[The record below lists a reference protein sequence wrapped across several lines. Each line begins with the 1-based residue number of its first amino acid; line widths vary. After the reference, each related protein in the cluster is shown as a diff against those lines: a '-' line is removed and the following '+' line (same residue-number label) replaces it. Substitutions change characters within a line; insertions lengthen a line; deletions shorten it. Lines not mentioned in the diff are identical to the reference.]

1 MRWIVPTEFDNL
13 YEELNN
19 LYEDAELVDDLTDEE
34 QRVYDETVAH
44 LPNSLDSVNFV
55 PLDRQENDD
64 AGIYV
69 VKHNLPSKRGTDEQ
83 YSFYIGKANPFR
95 NRRLIHF
102 RGQEKK
108 GIDDNSMLHK
118 AVRADRKAVPDED
131 PDGKEADKRI
141 GRHFSWGRLITLPQK
156 LASQS
161 KNKINSKL
169 ERAAIKKYH
178 TWKADEEYDG
188 VSFNVLPG
196 GEGGGSATKLVGEA
210 KAYVEQEL
218 KNAAKDAKNY
228 NGRANPY
235 YSIRAIAKRTVDNYG
250 AMYDFNSL
258 DDTTVAKYNKRNQW
272 LSKDQIDKNSSAA
285 TAFTTSQPGI
295 LKINN
300 EAVGGLTLNGVPTG
314 WYPSLSL
321 IALAI
326 LNIEKENSPQAL
338 YNLKKNI
345 QKNFSRNKNKKEFIT
360 HDYTTDYTIIKA
372 EPKTVEEI
380 YGPAGQSNGAYIDV
394 KDGKKR

>member
-1 MRWIVPTEFDNL
+1 MYGIFLTDFDNL

-34 QRVYDETVAH
+34 QRVYDEVVAQ

-55 PLDRQENDD
+55 PLDMPENDD

-83 YSFYIGKANPFR
+83 HSFYIGKANPFR
-95 NRRLIHF
+95 SRRLIHF
-102 RGQEKK
+102 KGQEKK

-118 AVRADRKAVPDED
+118 AVRADRKSVPDED
-131 PDGKEADKRI
+131 PDGPEADKRI
-141 GRHFSWGRLITLPQK
+141 GKHFSWGRLVTLPQK

-169 ERAAIKKYH
+169 ERFAITKYRTWTNAA
-178 TWKADEEYDG
+178 DYDG
-188 VSFNVLPG
+188 VSFNTLPG
-196 GEGGGSATKLVGEA
+196 GEGGGAATRLVGKA
-210 KAYVEQEL
+210 KQYVEDEL
-218 KNAAKDAKNY
+218 IAAANDAKKY

-235 YSIRAIAKRTVDNYG
+235 YTIRAIAERTATNYG
-250 AMYDFNSL
+250 AMYGFDSI
-258 DDTTVAKYNKRNQW
+258 DDTTIAKYNKSNQW
-272 LSKDQIDKNSSAA
+272 LSKDQINRNSTAA

-326 LNIEKENSPQAL
+326 LNVEKENSPQAL

-360 HDYTTDYTIIKA
+360 HGYTIIKA
-372 EPKTVEEI
+372 EPKTVEEV
-380 YGPAGQSNGAYIDV
+380 YGPTGQKKGAYIDI